1 MTLRGLGL
9 VALLGV
15 AATACTDDTVTVD
28 VFAASS
34 LTDAFTILED
44 DFEAANPGI
53 DIRLN
58 LAGSDT
64 LRRQIDEGADA
75 DVFAPASIDMFD
87 GLGLEPTAY
96 ASNQLDV
103 VVHDDAVAE
112 RFSAGDLDGILVARC
127 APGVPCGDAADR
139 LIAAAGIDLS
149 GAVVTSEANVRAVLT
164 KVELGEADLG
174 FVYRTDAMSAEDVVV
189 LGIGGAES
197 RVVLAIAA
205 LGSPTSGS
213 APGDA
218 GAFAEYVASRR
229 DVFDSLGF
237 DPAP

>member
-15 AATACTDDTVTVD
+15 AATACSDDTVTVD

-34 LTDAFTILED
+34 LTDAFTIIEH
-44 DFEAANPGI
+44 DFEADNPGI

-75 DVFAPASIDMFD
+75 DVFAPASIDLFD

-103 VVHDDAVAE
+103 VVHDLAAAE
-112 RFSAGDLDGILVARC
+112 RFGNGDLDGLLVARC
-127 APGVPCGDAADR
+127 APGVPCGDATDR

-164 KVELGEADLG
+164 KVDLGEADLG

-197 RVVLAIAA
+197 RVVLAVAA
-205 LGSPTSGS
+205 LGSPTSG
-213 APGDA
+213 DA
-218 GAFAEYVASRR
+218 DAFVEYVASRR